1 MPEIKTS
8 TRSDSGS
15 KRNLSKRA
23 EIRNKRRQ
31 LEKRNRIIVIA
42 IIVVAALAIA
52 TLVIVT
58 NLPKKVDTSSLSIPA
73 EMNFPQAEGN
83 AIGDPDAP
91 VKVEEFFDFNCSHCL
106 AYATTQESEI
116 ISKYVATGKVYYV
129 DYAYAFMA
137 QTSTTTAEAAYCA
150 MDQGKYWEY
159 KTTLFH
165 NASLGNVNAYNDE
178 YLPAYAD
185 MLGLDSDAF
194 NKCLSD
200 DTYAN
205 RTNENMAYG
214 EGLGVTG
221 TPTFSVNGALVGR
234 DGLEQAI
241 LDALGEFYLKD
252 PFLESDPQP
261 G

>member
-1 MPEIKTS
+1 MPDSKTT

-31 LEKRNRIIVIA
+31 QETRNRIIVIA
-42 IIVVAALAIA
+42 IIAVVALAIA
-52 TLVIVT
+52 ALVIVT
-58 NLPKKVDTSSLSIPA
+58 NLPKKADTASISIPA
-73 EMNFPQAEGN
+73 DMNFPQADGN
-83 AIGDPDAP
+83 ALGDPGAP

-106 AYATTQESEI
+106 IYATTQESEI
-116 ISKYVATGKVYYV
+116 IRKYVETGKVYYV
-129 DYAYAFMA
+129 EYAYAFMA

-178 YLPAYAD
+178 YLLAYAD
-185 MLGLDSDAF
+185 ELGLDSNTF
-194 NKCLSD
+194 KKCLSEG
-200 DTYAN
+200 TYSD
-205 RTNENMAYG
+205 RTSENMAYG

-221 TPTFSVNGALVGR
+221 TPTFTVNGVLVGR

-241 LDALGEFYLKD
+241 LDTLGE
-252 PFLESDPQP
+252 
-261 G
+261 